1 LSSSD
6 LRKGGAVAK
15 KAFIAIAA
23 VGIAE
28 VIAGNL
34 TASVAL
40 LADGVHSVSTSVIF
54 LVVWIGISL
63 SGRSPDGTFHFGY
76 YRIQTLGSLV
86 AAFILSVFGGL
97 ILVESYQ
104 AWLEQRAIVNAVSA
118 IVVASAAVTITL
130 ITSFFVERG
139 SKKYSSA
146 ALKAGGLTG
155 WLDVLSSVAV
165 VISVILASY
174 FGIFHA
180 DSIAGV
186 LIAGAIFV
194 ASYSIFKE
202 ASLVLV
208 DACKCGDTVEAIGDL
223 ARTVKGIKEVH
234 SIRVRQV
241 GPYLVGD
248 MHIVVA
254 SDILVKEA
262 DEIATNVEQKIKEE
276 FGRVIDIKV
285 RIESDEAHNR
295 HARDFDVKSEE
306 PNSDSVRKG

>member
-1 LSSSD
+1 
-6 LRKGGAVAK
+6 LRKGGAIAK

-23 VGIAE
+23 VGVAE

-34 TASVAL
+34 TTSVAL

-54 LVVWIGISL
+54 LIVWIGIHL

-86 AAFILSVFGGL
+86 AAFILSLLGGL
-97 ILVESYQ
+97 IVLESYQ
-104 AWLEQRAIVNAVSA
+104 AWLEQRVIVGAE
-118 IVVASAAVTITL
+118 AAVIVT
-130 ITSFFVERG
+130 
-139 SKKYSSA
+139 SSA
-146 ALKAGGLTG
+146 LRAGGLTG

-174 FGIFHA
+174 YGIFHA
-180 DSIAGV
+180 DSIAGI
-186 LIAGAIFV
+186 LIAIAIFV
-194 ASYSIFKE
+194 AAYSIFKE

-208 DACKCGDTVEAIGDL
+208 DACKCGDIVDAIGDI

-234 SIRVRQV
+234 SIRIRQL
-241 GPYLVGD
+241 GPYMTGD
-248 MHIVVA
+248 MHIVVGN
-254 SDILVKEA
+254 DMLVKEA

-295 HARDFDVKSEE
+295 HARDFDIKVDE
-306 PNSDSVRKG
+306 PNSNSVKKS